1 MNPSV
6 YSLSAAMINQLNRVD
21 VISNNLANLNT
32 NAFKEDQ
39 VVEGSFNYHLEKMA
53 QKKITPTKLDTI
65 ANTVPKIDGNFMRGE
80 VGSIV
85 ETGNSLD
92 FAIKAND
99 IFFKVKDKNGDIL
112 LTRDGSFKNLGG
124 ILSTFDGKQVLNNDN
139 QPINIEAGFEPQVS
153 LMKTNFS
160 NLSKIG
166 NNYYKIEDQTKT
178 TPIIDNDQFM
188 LLGALEKSNI
198 NAVTSMVALIDAQ
211 RRLEQS
217 QKAIT
222 GISELSEKLLTKIDG
237 R

>member
-1 MNPSV
+1 
-6 YSLSAAMINQLNRVD
+6 MI
-21 VISNNLANLNT
+21 
-32 NAFKEDQ
+32 KE
-39 VVEGSFNYHLEKMA
+39 V
-53 QKKITPTKLDTI
+53 T
-65 ANTVPKIDGNFMRGE
+65 
-80 VGSIV
+80 
-85 ETGNSLD
+85 
-92 FAIKAND
+92 
-99 IFFKVKDKNGDIL
+99 GDIL

>member
-21 VISNNLANLNT
+21 IISNNLANLNT

-39 VVEGSFNYHLEKMA
+39 VVEGSFNHYLEMMK
-53 QKKITPTKLDTI
+53 QKKLTPTKLDTV

-85 ETGNSLD
+85 ETGNPLD
-92 FAIKAND
+92 FALKGNEV
-99 IFFKVKDKNGDIL
+99 FFKVKDKNGDIL

-124 ILSTFDGKQVLNNDN
+124 VLSTFDGKQVLNNDN
-139 QPINIEAGFEPQVS
+139 QPINIEAGFEAQIS
-153 LMKTNFS
+153 LLNTSFS
-160 NLSKIG
+160 NLDKVG
-166 NNYYKIEDQTKT
+166 NNYYKIEDMTKT
-178 TPIIDNDQFM
+178 NSIIDNDQFM

-222 GISELSEKLLTKIDG
+222 GISELSEKLLAKIDG